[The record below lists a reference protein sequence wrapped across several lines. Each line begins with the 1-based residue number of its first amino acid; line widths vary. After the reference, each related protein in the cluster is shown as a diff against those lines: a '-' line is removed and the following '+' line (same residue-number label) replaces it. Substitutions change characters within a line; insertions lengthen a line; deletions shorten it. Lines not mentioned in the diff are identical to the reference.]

1 MSYLVI
7 PLSLDVCSS
16 SSSNSSSSNKHIYR
30 LLLRTLILDIDNGIM
45 GLRSE
50 QIVLPYPQH
59 NGEWT

>member
-7 PLSLDVCSS
+7 PLSVDVCSS

-45 GLRSE
+45 GLRTE
-50 QIVLPYPQH
+50 LIV
-59 NGEWT
+59 